1 MHSTTYAL
9 DSTWR
14 PLLKDLGISSVN
26 VLRRAGLAEDLLNR
40 SGVRLEAAD
49 FHRFWE
55 GIDAELADPL
65 LPLNLCRAVRS
76 ESFSPPIFAALCSP
90 NLLVAVQRIARF
102 KALVAP
108 MRLDVREDAHQLT
121 VGFVW
126 PENGSRPPT
135 SLVMT
140 ELLFIVTLARIGTRE
155 PIQPQ
160 SVTTTAPP
168 THQDAYVDFLGI
180 RIQKGKR
187 HSVVF
192 SRSDADRSFLTS
204 NEGLWSAFEPE
215 LRTRLAQLDASVTV
229 GQRVRSVLL
238 EALPGGGIEMED
250 VARRIAMSRR
260 SLQRHLESEGLTYT
274 DLLQST
280 RHALAEHYLVKTDLP
295 VAEISFLLGFEEPNS
310 FFRAFRGWCGQ
321 SPERF
326 REASRALVKLT
337 Q

>member
-1 MHSTTYAL
+1 
-9 DSTWR
+9 
-14 PLLKDLGISSVN
+14 
-26 VLRRAGLAEDLLNR
+26 
-40 SGVRLEAAD
+40 
-49 FHRFWE
+49 
-55 GIDAELADPL
+55 
-65 LPLNLCRAVRS
+65 
-76 ESFSPPIFAALCSP
+76 
-90 NLLVAVQRIARF
+90 
-102 KALVAP
+102 
-108 MRLDVREDAHQLT
+108 
-121 VGFVW
+121 
-126 PENGSRPPT
+126 
-135 SLVMT
+135 MT

-215 LRTRLAQLDASVTV
+215 LRTRLAQLDAPVTV